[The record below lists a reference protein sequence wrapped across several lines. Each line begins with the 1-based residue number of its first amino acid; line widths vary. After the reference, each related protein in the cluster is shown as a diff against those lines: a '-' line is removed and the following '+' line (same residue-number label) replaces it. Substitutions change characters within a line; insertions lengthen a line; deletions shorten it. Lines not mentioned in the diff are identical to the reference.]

1 MQAFEG
7 VPKEKGGQPKP
18 TANVKGLLCF
28 AVLAGHPAHAAVD
41 HHRVPA
47 VFSRCHPF
55 KGVTVLGSGDAAVLR
70 AVAGANVDSAA
81 DAGDHDLPASRFHP
95 LRNGSAGLHL
105 LRRLRIRGGIS
116 LVE

>member
-18 TANVKGLLCF
+18 TANVKELFCF
-28 AVLAGHPAHAAVD
+28 AVLPGHPAHAAVD
-41 HHRVPA
+41 HDRVPA
-47 VFSRCHPF
+47 VFSRCHPR
-55 KGVTVLGSGDAAVLR
+55 KGVAVLRGSDAAVLR
-70 AVAGANVDSAA
+70 TVSGADVDRAA